1 MSSHVLSILRVSKL
15 TMNEARGEQ
24 KSNRKY
30 AVLFSYSFFSLS
42 SFSISSDSLFAV
54 RGLTFSFFC
63 VIHYMVPNGS
73 FVDCRNV
80 RYFK

>member
-24 KSNRKY
+24 KSNQKY

-54 RGLTFSFFC
+54 LTLGLTFSFLCHLLHGTEWLFC
-63 VIHYMVPNGS
+63 RLPK
-73 FVDCRNV
+73 CALL
-80 RYFK
+80 